1 MKDFKTENYVLSEEI
16 DYCLEGLTASKRE
29 KVIEVFLTKG
39 KLPKQVLGDLRKFRI
54 CMRTLLEFAIKYT
67 SDHQM
72 HVKCEFKELT
82 PEPERHLVIQFSVI
96 LTHNELY
103 DLEPVEMLLQ
113 EQEHDDEETNE
124 NEDLSFDKQINNK
137 YAEFSKHIRD
147 FGLGMVVFP
156 SVVKQLKGSYFLESS
171 DTVPD
176 DNSQVP

>member
-82 PEPERHLVIQFSVI
+82 PEPERHLVI
-96 LTHNELY
+96 
-103 DLEPVEMLLQ
+103 
-113 EQEHDDEETNE
+113 
-124 NEDLSFDKQINNK
+124 
-137 YAEFSKHIRD
+137 
-147 FGLGMVVFP
+147 
-156 SVVKQLKGSYFLESS
+156 
-171 DTVPD
+171 
-176 DNSQVP
+176 